1 MWERFSTSG
10 LAGSYVDDLLATGVE
25 ARMDFRP
32 RRALDPFPF
41 RVSPVEEVDDFP
53 RRPAEQAA
61 WCAFRN
67 ETGDRSRL
75 T

>member
-10 LAGSYVDDLLATGVE
+10 LAGSYVDDLRAAGVE

-32 RRALDPFPF
+32 RRVLDPFPF
-41 RVSPVEEVDDFP
+41 LVSPLEEVENLP
-53 RRPAEQAA
+53 RPSERAA